1 MISQTNGYRAKRH
14 GPWPVKRT
22 VSRRIEALFCLLI
35 IMAQLALVMAH
46 SWEVPVDAVAIPA
59 TRAFQALLKDTGRT
73 TVIAKVATVPRRN
86 AHDPLLC
93 PVCQLLSQARYGLAP
108 HSPGISLLQT
118 SFTVFLGSAFHSS
131 ELDLAASAPRAPP
144 YFL

>member
-1 MISQTNGYRAKRH
+1 
-14 GPWPVKRT
+14 
-22 VSRRIEALFCLLI
+22 LFCLLI

-46 SWEVPVDAVAIPA
+46 SWEVPVDAGAMSA
-59 TRAFQALLKDTGRT
+59 TRAFQAFLKDTGST
-73 TVIAKVATVPRRN
+73 TAITKVATVPRRN

-93 PVCQLLSQARYGLAP
+93 PVCQLLSQARHGLAP

-118 SFTVFLGSAFHSS
+118 SFTVLLGSAFHSS